1 MLLTPDIL
9 AQIQTLAGTPGQ
21 TPASIARACG
31 IPTIDFLAQLALSD
45 SDIYRAYHAGHLL
58 SSAEFGQKVKQLA
71 NQGSGPAQTLQHRIA
86 KDTSIKKVQEFY
98 DQEGYI

>member
-21 TPASIARACG
+21 TPTSIAIACG
-31 IPTIDFLAQLALSD
+31 ITPIEFLAQLKLAD
-45 SDIYRAYHAGHLL
+45 SEIYRAYHAGHLL
-58 SSAEFGQKVKQLA
+58 SAAEYGQKVQQLA

-86 KDTSIKKVQEFY
+86 KDTSIKTVQEFY
-98 DQEGYI
+98 DQEGYL